1 MTKGKTR
8 LRVLLFC
15 KRADCLVAKLTSDS
29 VLRVSFLGYLRLI
42 KRNLNLERLSTN
54 IVSEVYRPIL
64 GRHIGRVSTEYRSTE
79 AFISYDP
86 KRFLL

>member
-29 VLRVSFLGYLRLI
+29 VLRVSFLGYPRLI

-54 IVSEVYRPIL
+54 IVSDTRSTYRPSVD
-64 GRHIGRVSTEYRSTE
+64 RVQVDRGLY
-79 AFISYDP
+79 FI
-86 KRFLL
+86 